1 MTDERYQ
8 RLTAAQAAEQT
19 PPGWRVDGDTLV
31 ATYRTGSMVRG
42 LAFVDRIVAA
52 AEADE
57 HHPDIDFR
65 YATVALTLTTH
76 ATGGLTD
83 ADVRLARAIGELAD
97 GLELT
102 AEQPNS

>member
-8 RLTAAQAAEQT
+8 TLTAEQAAEQA
-19 PPGWRVDGDTLV
+19 PAGWHVDGDTLV
-31 ATYRTGSMVRG
+31 ATYRTGAMVRG

-65 YATVALTLTTH
+65 YATVALSLTTH

-83 ADVRLARAIGELAD
+83 ADVRLAGTIAELAD
-97 GLELT
+97 GLEIT
-102 AEQPNS
+102 AESPNS